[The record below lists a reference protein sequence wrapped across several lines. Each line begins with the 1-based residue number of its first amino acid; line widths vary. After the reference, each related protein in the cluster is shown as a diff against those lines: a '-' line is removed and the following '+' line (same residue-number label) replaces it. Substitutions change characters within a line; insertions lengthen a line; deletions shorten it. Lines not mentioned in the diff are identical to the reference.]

1 MPGLPKDFVP
11 KDPKLLLP
19 KDFQPNKEF
28 HPKIGH
34 EDEDEDEDHIDNG
47 EGEDDVDNPNSF
59 PSMPG
64 SLPRTN
70 IGHGKSLISYIF
82 LEDVILHNLTGQGP
96 LEGFCQVYRGSTCSK
111 FLANRTIF
119 VQSSLTQGIVEEKL
133 AAAFTVIAHSG

>member
-1 MPGLPKDFVP
+1 MPGLPKDFVL

-34 EDEDEDEDHIDNG
+34 EDEDEDDEDGDG
-47 EGEDDVDNPNSF
+47 DEGDDDVDHPNSF

-70 IGHGKSLISYIF
+70 VGHGKNLKIIPHVPSKISFSITWVGK
-82 LEDVILHNLTGQGP
+82 ENKT
-96 LEGFCQVYRGSTCSK
+96 RS
-111 FLANRTIF
+111 
-119 VQSSLTQGIVEEKL
+119 QSIS
-133 AAAFTVIAHSG
+133 FN

>member
-1 MPGLPKDFVP
+1 MFFCFYSLPGLPKDFVP

-34 EDEDEDEDHIDNG
+34 EDEDEDDDHGDG
-47 EGEDDVDNPNSF
+47 DEGDDDVDHPNSF

-70 IGHGKSLISYIF
+70 VGHGKNHN
-82 LEDVILHNLTGQGP
+82 VITVPTYWPSPRPARNL
-96 LEGFCQVYRGSTCSK
+96 Y
-111 FLANRTIF
+111 
-119 VQSSLTQGIVEEKL
+119 
-133 AAAFTVIAHSG
+133 HSR

>member
-1 MPGLPKDFVP
+1 MKRKLKFECVSVFRSLPGLPKDFVP

-34 EDEDEDEDHIDNG
+34 EDEDEDDDHGDG
-47 EGEDDVDNPNSF
+47 EEGDDDVDHPNSF

-70 IGHGKSLISYIF
+70 VGHGKHLHRFIHLTFLTEGLWFLITKS
-82 LEDVILHNLTGQGP
+82 D
-96 LEGFCQVYRGSTCSK
+96 K
-111 FLANRTIF
+111 TIEIALSCLF
-119 VQSSLTQGIVEEKL
+119 NFN
-133 AAAFTVIAHSG
+133 FTS

>member
-1 MPGLPKDFVP
+1 MHHYSLPGLPKDFVP

-34 EDEDEDEDHIDNG
+34 D
-47 EGEDDVDNPNSF
+47 GEDDDDEEAEGDEEGDHPPNSF

-70 IGHGKSLISYIF
+70 AGHGTPPRF
-82 LEDVILHNLTGQGP
+82 HP
-96 LEGFCQVYRGSTCSK
+96 
-111 FLANRTIF
+111 
-119 VQSSLTQGIVEEKL
+119 TQRARL
-133 AAAFTVIAHSG
+133 